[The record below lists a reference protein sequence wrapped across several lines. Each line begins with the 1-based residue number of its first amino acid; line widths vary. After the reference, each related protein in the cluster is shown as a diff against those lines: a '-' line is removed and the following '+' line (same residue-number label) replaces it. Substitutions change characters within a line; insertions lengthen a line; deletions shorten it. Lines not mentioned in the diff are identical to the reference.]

1 ALYKEGAIVEYLNS
15 NFSES
20 KALIKLILDRSK
32 SVIEKTEVYNLLVVQ
47 YTLRA
52 HYKKAISAAN
62 KALGLLEIEL
72 PETDLQTII
81 NQEFTKV
88 K

>member
-1 ALYKEGAIVEYLNS
+1 M
-15 NFSES
+15 
-20 KALIKLILDRSK
+20 
-32 SVIEKTEVYNLLVVQ
+32 VVQ